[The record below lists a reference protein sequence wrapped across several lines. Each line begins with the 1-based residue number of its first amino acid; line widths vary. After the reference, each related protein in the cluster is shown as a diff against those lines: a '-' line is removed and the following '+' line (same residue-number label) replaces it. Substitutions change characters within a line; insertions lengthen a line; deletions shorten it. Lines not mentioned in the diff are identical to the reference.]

1 LFPGFPVNQIESA
14 IAWGVKGIILR
25 GYGSGNISYEYL
37 AAVRF
42 AFKKNIPV
50 VVDTQ
55 CLEGATLMH
64 LYDVGKQALLNGV
77 IQAYDMSTECI
88 ITKLMWA
95 LKHADSYDNIREI
108 MHTDYIGELNKE
120 ARLY

>member
-1 LFPGFPVNQIESA
+1 LFPGFTVNQIESA

-55 CLEGATLMH
+55 CLEGVTLMH
-64 LYDVGKQALLNGV
+64 LYDVGRHARNPSLH
-77 IQAYDMSTECI
+77 SR
-88 ITKLMWA
+88 KLPSGRK
-95 LKHADSYDNIREI
+95 LPLRHLPGISN
-108 MHTDYIGELNKE
+108 
-120 ARLY
+120 